1 MNECSEIESILCNTT
16 LNNIDHYDRD
26 YRMIHNPR
34 VLAGDHV
41 TKDVCMF
48 STALKIPQ
56 HLNPVHYTKESRKIY
71 FIFGDLA
78 FFWQSLTINRM
89 K

>member
-26 YRMIHNPR
+26 YRVIHNPP

-41 TKDVCMF
+41 TKDVCTQSF
-48 STALKIPQ
+48 KNPSTF
-56 HLNPVHYTKESRKIY
+56 ESRTLYK
-71 FIFGDLA
+71 GKSEDL
-78 FFWQSLTINRM
+78 FHFW
-89 K
+89 

>member
-16 LNNIDHYDRD
+16 LNNIDHYDLD
-26 YRMIHNPR
+26 YRMIHNPASLSWR
-34 VLAGDHV
+34 PCYKRCVY
-41 TKDVCMF
+41 
-48 STALKIPQ
+48 SEALKIPQ
-56 HLNPVHYTKESRKIY
+56 HLNLLHYTKESQKIY

-78 FFWQSLTINRM
+78 FFWQSLTINGM

>member
-26 YRMIHNPR
+26 YRMIHNPP

-41 TKDVCMF
+41 TKDVC
-48 STALKIPQ
+48 TQRLLKIPL
-56 HLNPVHYTKESRKIY
+56 HLNLLHYTKESQKIY

-78 FFWQSLTINRM
+78 FFQQSLTINRM

>member
-26 YRMIHNPR
+26 YRMIHNQP

-41 TKDVCMF
+41 TKDVC
-48 STALKIPQ
+48 TQRL
-56 HLNPVHYTKESRKIY
+56 
-71 FIFGDLA
+71 
-78 FFWQSLTINRM
+78 
-89 K
+89 

>member
-26 YRMIHNPR
+26 YRMIHNPPSLSWR
-34 VLAGDHV
+34 PCNKRCV
-41 TKDVCMF
+41 F